1 MMRKLAGFLMIVLGI
16 IQGLWIAY
24 NLFIER
30 LPEFPPPAFIGLTGL
45 AGALITVGLTWLR
58 TSSTSGPKD

>member
-16 IQGLWIAY
+16 LQGLWIAY

-30 LPEFPPPAFIGLTGL
+30 QPEFRTPASIGRTGL
-45 AGALITVGLTWLR
+45 AGGLITVGIAWLR
-58 TSSTSGPKD
+58 TPRN